1 MYNIDVL
8 EYKGDYIVIDP
19 NGSGFH
25 LKYNGLQVYYLDYT
39 LKEALKLFKKHI
51 KEVKK
56 KGS

>member
-8 EYKGDYIVIDP
+8 EYKGDYIVIDSS
-19 NGSGFH
+19 GSGFH
-25 LKYNGLQVYYLDYT
+25 LKYKGLKVFYIDYT

-56 KGS
+56 